1 MPAEAFIRLGEPFS
15 PPPLTLVVGPEAI
28 MRVLALAGFI
38 AGLGLCLVPR
48 AAAKLDSDADL
59 ERAEMSAQSFLSAWL
74 SGETRKARQLLGDD
88 FAASID
94 DLPAWLR
101 GAERLGL
108 HKGAATI
115 AERRLDTDSGAALF
129 KGTLRGQPKDRLVV
143 EGTFALRLIPEGALR
158 EWRVR
163 DFTHTTAEKALKGP
177 EG

>member
-1 MPAEAFIRLGEPFS
+1 
-15 PPPLTLVVGPEAI
+15 VVDPEAV
-28 MRVLALAGFI
+28 MRALALVGLV

-48 AAAKLDSDADL
+48 AAGKVDGDADL

-101 GAERLGL
+101 RAEPLGL

-115 AERRLDTDSGAALF
+115 AERRLDPDSGAALF

-143 EGTFALRLIPEGALR
+143 EGTFTLRMSPEGALR

-163 DFTHTTAEKALKGP
+163 DFSHKTAEKALKGP

>member
-1 MPAEAFIRLGEPFS
+1 
-15 PPPLTLVVGPEAI
+15 LTLAVDPEAV
-28 MRVLALAGFI
+28 MRALALVGFI
-38 AGLGLCLVPR
+38 AGLGLCLAPR
-48 AAAKLDSDADL
+48 AAAKLDGDADL

-94 DLPAWLR
+94 DLPAWLGR
-101 GAERLGL
+101 AQRLGL

-115 AERRLDTDSGAALF
+115 AERRLDPDSGAALF
-129 KGTLRGQPKDRLVV
+129 KGTLRGQPKDRTVV
-143 EGTFALRLIPEGALR
+143 EGTFVLRVSPEGALR